1 MKLDRLAIIDCEW
14 APSCQLYHS
23 PQAGSVDLIEWAVI
37 NMDFDPHSGWI
48 ETGRVHGL
56 VQYLAHLPQRIQKL
70 TGIDAHQLKVARP
83 FDEWVQ
89 DIELYTKDRVLVGHH
104 IEQDYKVLQEHF
116 ERVGKS
122 FQREIFCT
130 LKEAKKQWP
139 KLASYELNELA
150 QLFDLPHEQHH
161 RALSDAKACWL
172 LFEKWKTPSL
182 PTTQSKASTEEDFK
196 DFPWLSHESRDKI
209 KTLPK
214 KAGIISFYSH
224 KKLLHVCACLNLK
237 SEALKEMQKLK
248 DSPWPLTQIKLSSHP
263 HLLINQVFTLELRRK
278 YSPHLDRF
286 EKNMDDYF
294 AISCFKNKSGL
305 LSLKTVK
312 YKKEN
317 HHRYIDY
324 AQNKNEALHF
334 IKRIE
339 EQFEQI
345 PSFAYIDPEELK
357 SLHDKANKQR
367 QLVINQWKERFNGR
381 YEYAG
386 KALVLKT
393 SGEMEILEQTQ
404 KGPMKKIIRPH
415 IEHILNVRKL
425 RHQFQ
430 KLLSE
435 HSLRDGHN
443 QNCPTL

>member
-37 NMDFDPHSGWI
+37 NMDFDPQSGWK

-56 VQYLAHLPQRIQKL
+56 VQYLANLPQRLQKL
-70 TGIDAHQLKVARP
+70 TGIDPHQLKTARP

-89 DIELYTKDRVLVGHH
+89 DIKLYTKDRVLVGHH

-116 ERVGKS
+116 ERVGES

-139 KLASYELNELA
+139 GLASYELNELA

-182 PTTQSKASTEEDFK
+182 STSESKPSIEEDFK
-196 DFPWLSHESRDKI
+196 DFPWLSHESRDKL
-209 KTLPK
+209 KSLPK
-214 KAGIISFYSH
+214 RPGIISFYAH
-224 KKLLHVCACLNLK
+224 KKLLHVAACLNLK
-237 SEALKEMQKLK
+237 KEGLLQMQRLKE
-248 DSPWPLTQIKLSSHP
+248 STWPLTHIRLSSHP
-263 HLLINQVFTLELRRK
+263 HLLINQVLTLELRRK
-278 YSPHLDRF
+278 YSTQLSKV
-286 EKNMDDYF
+286 EKNRDDYF
-294 AISCFKNKSGL
+294 AVSCFKNKMGL

-317 HHRYIDY
+317 HHRYIDFAENKKE
-324 AQNKNEALHF
+324 AQHS
-334 IKRIE
+334 IKKIE
-339 EQFEQI
+339 EQFLDI

-357 SLHDKANKQR
+357 GLHDKANKQR

-381 YEYAG
+381 YELAG
-386 KALVLKT
+386 KTLIIKT
-393 SGEMEILEQTQ
+393 SGEMEIHEQTQ
-404 KGPMKKIIRPH
+404 KGPIKKIIRPH
-415 IEHILNVRKL
+415 IEILLNVRKL

-430 KLLSE
+430 KILSE
-435 HSLRDGHN
+435 HSLRDDRN
-443 QNCPTL
+443 QHCL